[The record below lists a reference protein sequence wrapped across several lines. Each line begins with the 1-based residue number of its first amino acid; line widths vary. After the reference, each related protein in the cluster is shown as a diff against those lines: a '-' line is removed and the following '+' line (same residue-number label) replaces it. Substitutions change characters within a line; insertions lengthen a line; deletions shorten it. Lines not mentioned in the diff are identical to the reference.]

1 MDNHLC
7 LSISRKNK
15 KGGAPPF
22 LIFEQFIKQRRAH
35 VASSG
40 GMRRMR
46 RAA

>member
-1 MDNHLC
+1 LRPDNL
-7 LSISRKNK
+7 RENK
-15 KGGAPPF
+15 KGGAAPF
-22 LIFEQFIKQRRAH
+22 LIFGPFIKQRRAH